1 MQRCCNNEWGVLICP
16 QLAGH
21 GASYHWSSGM
31 SRNSRWSTHTHTI
44 YVKTNSAKIYRL
56 SQGILFVHYPP
67 DLILN
72 HYPLSRLSVTCH
84 SSPVQTT
91 QYILHMCVCVCGC
104 QGFPYNCMAAC
115 QLYLYIWIYLFQ
127 CSQSFLYS
135 IILSDALSNLCTF
148 WPLCCRHACAH
159 AKGSVHSVHDGAC
172 RREGSPPPTSH
183 NCDSTPF
190 LPLSGASDTAV
201 CRYG

>member
-1 MQRCCNNEWGVLICP
+1 MGGTNLPTAGRTWSFLPLI
-16 QLAGH
+16 L
-21 GASYHWSSGM
+21 
-31 SRNSRWSTHTHTI
+31 RNVKEFKMEHTHTHTI

-115 QLYLYIWIYLFQ
+115 QLYLYMWIYLFQ

-148 WPLCCRHACAH
+148 
-159 AKGSVHSVHDGAC
+159 
-172 RREGSPPPTSH
+172 
-183 NCDSTPF
+183 
-190 LPLSGASDTAV
+190 
-201 CRYG
+201 

>member
-1 MQRCCNNEWGVLICP
+1 ME
-16 QLAGH
+16 H
-21 GASYHWSSGM
+21 
-31 SRNSRWSTHTHTI
+31 THTHTI

-104 QGFPYNCMAAC
+104 QDFPITAWQPASSICIC
-115 QLYLYIWIYLFQ
+115 GYIYF
-127 CSQSFLYS
+127 S
-135 IILSDALSNLCTF
+135 ALSHFCTASSCQTLYQISAHSDRCAVDMHAHMQKALSTLCMTEHAGVKEAPPQPHTIAIPHLF
-148 WPLCCRHACAH
+148 CRCQARQTRLSADMGR
-159 AKGSVHSVHDGAC
+159 AGA
-172 RREGSPPPTSH
+172 GYAA
-183 NCDSTPF
+183 
-190 LPLSGASDTAV
+190 L
-201 CRYG
+201 YGG

>member
-1 MQRCCNNEWGVLICP
+1 
-16 QLAGH
+16 
-21 GASYHWSSGM
+21 M

-104 QGFPYNCMAAC
+104 QDFPITAWQPASSICIFG
-115 QLYLYIWIYLFQ
+115 YIYF
-127 CSQSFLYS
+127 S
-135 IILSDALSNLCTF
+135 ALSHFCTASSCQTLYQISAHSDRCAVDMHAHMQKALSTLCMTEHAGVKEAPPNLTQLRFHTF
-148 WPLCCRHACAH
+148 SAVVRRVRHGCLQIWVEQGQVTLH
-159 AKGSVHSVHDGAC
+159 CMEDRGKS
-172 RREGSPPPTSH
+172 
-183 NCDSTPF
+183 
-190 LPLSGASDTAV
+190 
-201 CRYG
+201 